1 MVYGVIIIAQ
11 SDTINIEDVIGWL
24 ISLEQLLF

>member
-11 SDTINIEDVIGWL
+11 SDTINIEDVIGWR